1 MPNSAPPA
9 ATAQAGAGAAAAAPS
24 SGTIPK
30 NRTRPGALGGELR
43 VALTRVS
50 RCLRTQRGEAD
61 LPEGQ
66 FGVLTVLHKHGA
78 MSPGA
83 LAEHER
89 TKPPSMTRMVS
100 TLAELGLVEKVEHPT
115 DRRQVVVR
123 LTEAGARE
131 VAETRRRRDAW
142 LTQQLSDLTSDERET
157 LARATDLLIRIAAR

>member
-1 MPNSAPPA
+1 MPNPPPA
-9 ATAQAGAGAAAAAPS
+9 APTPAGAGAPAAAPS
-24 SGTIPK
+24 SGTKIPRD
-30 NRTRPGALGGELR
+30 RTRPGALGGELR
-43 VALTRVS
+43 VALTRIS
-50 RCLRTQRGEAD
+50 RRLRTQRGEAD

-66 FGVLTVLHKHGA
+66 FGVLTVLHKHGEL
-78 MSPGA
+78 SPGA

-89 TKPPSMTRMVS
+89 IKPPSMTRMVN
-100 TLAELGLVEKVEHPT
+100 TLAELGLVEKTEHPT

-142 LTQQLSDLTSDERET
+142 LTQQLSHLTPDERET

>member
-1 MPNSAPPA
+1 
-9 ATAQAGAGAAAAAPS
+9 
-24 SGTIPK
+24 
-30 NRTRPGALGGELR
+30 
-43 VALTRVS
+43 
-50 RCLRTQRGEAD
+50 
-61 LPEGQ
+61 
-66 FGVLTVLHKHGA
+66 

-89 TKPPSMTRMVS
+89 TKPPSMTRMVN

-142 LTQQLSDLTSDERET
+142 LTQQLSDLTPDERET
-157 LARATDLLIRIAAR
+157 LARATDLLTRIAAR